1 MGQPAEMVHGLV
13 DRTAKDDVGFSL
25 PRPLSARKALIV
37 WIALSFIGW
46 GAVVG
51 IMTLTLF

>member
-13 DRTAKDDVGFSL
+13 DRTAKDDAEFSL
-25 PRPLSARKALIV
+25 PRPLSARKALVV

-46 GAVVG
+46 GAIVG